1 MVPWSDNEIVNE
13 AFSVIMSSDGEDY
26 FPHFLRNKDELNPLK
41 TLEKW
46 VNENNVKKIRFHL
59 SSPEIDE
66 YCFGDDFG
74 EIWVEDAKE
83 FTDSEIILHK
93 RRIKDFCKD
102 ENIIFSEEYCYD
114 KDTEE
119 VVCYN
124 EKWFLNGSDKLMYTL
139 IEKID

>member
-59 SSPEIDE
+59 SSSEIDE

-93 RRIKDFCKD
+93 RRIKEFCKD